1 MAKFSTKKLGKQIDK
16 WTSGYYSSGYK
27 STNKSMSNSSFWIN
41 EDFLQDIPKG
51 ADYIRLAGY
60 KRAISN
66 FVRIVTGK
74 DNIPVVYQAT
84 GNSYTDGK
92 SVVIS
97 SKLDENQFDP
107 TVGLALHE
115 GSHIALSNFK
125 VIHSDIAYVVE
136 NELSAWYTQTIG
148 ELKNYSDWCYHNRE
162 LLKDILNVIEDR
174 RIDKFVYD
182 SAPGYQGYYQ
192 SMYDTY
198 FNAPIIDRAL
208 IDNLKISRSEEDYM
222 FHIINFANPKRQL
235 DCMPGLRDI
244 WNTIDIKNISRL
256 KSTNEALEVA
266 QEVWKLLQLN
276 IVKEDKQGND
286 DDDDSEVNEGTNQN
300 PSGSGNGQG
309 DDEDDNGNENGGS
322 GAGGDD
328 EDENGQA
335 GVTIGKPLSQKESA
349 ALAKAL
355 EAQGNFLKG
364 SIKKKGLTKADA
376 NKVNAASESNMS
388 YAEVGGDV
396 TAEDGNKFILGKTNC
411 VVVKG
416 ITRALIDSDL
426 LGGHCHNPED
436 QKERLQ
442 RYEDRDYVAQGIQLG
457 ILLGKRLKTRD
468 EERTVKTLRLESG
481 KMDRR
486 LINELGFGNERV
498 FSQVF
503 HNTVTPSL
511 VHVSIDAS
519 GSMYGDKWSSAM
531 KTAIAIAKAGSMIAS
546 LDVVISVRGAIGRGG
561 QTNPLMW
568 IIYDSRTE
576 KFNAVKDKFYAVQ
589 ANGSTPEG
597 LCYQAVM
604 QDILKSANGK
614 EAFFINV
621 CDGEPCYSDSHVN
634 GYSGYRACVHTKA
647 QVNKMRQ
654 AGIKVLSFFVDR
666 FTSEERT
673 HETSSQKNHRD
684 MYGKDATTIN
694 LDNLNQLSKSIN
706 SLFERNV

>member
-41 EDFLQDIPKG
+41 EDFLQDVPKG

-125 VIHSDIAYVVE
+125 VIHSDIEHAVTGD
-136 NELSAWYTQTIG
+136 LSAWYTQTIG
-148 ELKNYSDWCYHNRE
+148 EIKNYHNWCYHNRE

-208 IDNLKISRSEEDYM
+208 LDNLKISRSEEDYM

-256 KSTNEALEVA
+256 KSTNDALEVA
-266 QEVWKLLQLN
+266 QEVWKILQLN
-276 IVKEDKQGND
+276 IVTEDKQGN
-286 DDDDSEVNEGTNQN
+286 DDDSEVNEGTNQN

-328 EDENGQA
+328 EDENGQS
-335 GVTIGKPLSQKESA
+335 GVTVGKPLSQKESA

-364 SIKKKGLTKADA
+364 YIKKKGLTKSDA

-396 TAEDGNKFILGKTNC
+396 TAENGDNFKLGKTNC

-426 LGGHCHNPED
+426 LGSHCCNPED
-436 QKERLQ
+436 EKERLA
-442 RYEDRDYVAQGIQLG
+442 RYEDRDYIAQGIQLG

-519 GSMYGDKWSSAM
+519 GSMHGDKWASAM
-531 KTAIAIAKAGSMIAS
+531 KTAVAIAKAGSMIAS
-546 LDVVISVRGAIGRGG
+546 LDVVISVRGSVGRSHG
-561 QTNPLMW
+561 TNPLMW

-589 ANGSTPEG
+589 ASGSTPEG

-621 CDGEPCYSDSHVN
+621 CDGEPCYSDGNVS
-634 GYSGYRACVHTKA
+634 GYSGYRACAHTKA

-666 FTSEERT
+666 FSSEERS